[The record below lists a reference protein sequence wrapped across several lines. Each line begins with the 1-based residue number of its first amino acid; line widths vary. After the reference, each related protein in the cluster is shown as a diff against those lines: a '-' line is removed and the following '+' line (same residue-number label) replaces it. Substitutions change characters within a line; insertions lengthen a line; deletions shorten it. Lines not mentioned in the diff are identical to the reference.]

1 MDMNSFSE
9 VIAAF
14 GKHSTFA
21 EAIGVEESHARAM
34 KSRDSIPSTRWI
46 ATVNAAKKLGV
57 KGVTLD
63 LLARIDADKAKQR
76 EVAQ

>member
-1 MDMNSFSE
+1 MNSFSE

-21 EAIGVEESHARAM
+21 EAIGVQESHARTM
-34 KSRDSIPSTRWI
+34 KFRDSIPSSRWA
-46 ATVNAAKKLGV
+46 ATVAAAQRRGV

-63 LLARIDADKAKQR
+63 LLARLDVEKSKQR

>member
-1 MDMNSFSE
+1 MNSFSE

-14 GKHSTFA
+14 GKQFA

-34 KSRDSIPSTRWI
+34 KARKSIPSTRWI
-46 ATVNAAKKLGV
+46 ATVNAAKRLGI

-63 LLARIDADKAKQR
+63 LLARLDAEKGKRR